1 MKTNEAPIIIE
12 QVFNSSIESVWDSIT
27 EIGQMRKWYFEN
39 IPAFKPELGF
49 ETQFNVQSNGRN
61 FFHRWK
67 VIEVQ
72 PFQRL
77 KYSWIFDD
85 YSGKSTSL
93 FEIFKH
99 KNLTI
104 LKLKVEVLENFPED
118 IPEFTRESCIA
129 GWEYFLTNRLKTF
142 LDNK

>member
-12 QVFNSSIESVWDSIT
+12 HVFNSSIESVWDSIT